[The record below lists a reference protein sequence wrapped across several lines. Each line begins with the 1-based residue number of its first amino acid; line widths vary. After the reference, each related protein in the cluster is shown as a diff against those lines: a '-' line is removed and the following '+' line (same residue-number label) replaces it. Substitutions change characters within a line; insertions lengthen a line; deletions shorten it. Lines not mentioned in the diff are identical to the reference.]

1 MKNSERSSGTDF
13 EELHAGR
20 TAVVVGG
27 TGSVGRVLVQSFLRS
42 GAKVVVPSRSQ
53 EKLSDLRTYLGSGT
67 TERLVT
73 IEGDIGDEEKAT
85 DLVEQVVERQGPVH
99 AAVAALGRFVA
110 TPSLFEASVADL
122 EHVID
127 GYLIGHFVAARALIP
142 AIETG
147 GCYTLINGPLAFQP
161 KFPEAGLVS
170 TVTAGQAMLARV
182 LMNQVDTVRVNE
194 LVLYTPFGWG
204 EEKEK
209 AAPVRQEQVG
219 QYVSYLASPRAT
231 DTHGESI
238 HLDSQE
244 VLRELVPA
252 G

>member
-1 MKNSERSSGTDF
+1 MRGRERSTGTDF

-20 TAVVVGG
+20 TAVVAGG
-27 TGSVGRVLVQSFLRS
+27 TGSVGRVLVESFLRS

-53 EKLSDLRTYLGSGT
+53 EKLSDLRAYLGTGP

-73 IEGDIGDEEKAT
+73 MEGDIGDEEKAP
-85 DLVEQVVERQGPVH
+85 DLVERVVERHSPVH
-99 AAVAALGRFVA
+99 VAVATLGRFVA
-110 TPSLFEASVADL
+110 APSLFEASIADL
-122 EHVID
+122 ERVID

-147 GCYTLINGPLAFQP
+147 GSYTLINGPLAFRP
-161 KFPEAGLVS
+161 KFSSAGLVS
-170 TVTAGQAMLARV
+170 TVTAAQAMLARV

-204 EEKEK
+204 EEKGK
-209 AAPVRQEQVG
+209 TAPVRQEQVG
-219 QYVSYLASPRAT
+219 RYVSHLTSPRAAG
-231 DTHGESI
+231 THGETI
-238 HLDSQE
+238 HLDSHE
-244 VLRELVPA
+244 VVRELVPA

>member
-1 MKNSERSSGTDF
+1 MRGSERSTGTDF

-20 TAVVVGG
+20 TAVVAGG
-27 TGSVGRVLVQSFLRS
+27 TGSVGRVLVKSFLRS
-42 GAKVVVPSRSQ
+42 GAKVVVPSRSH
-53 EKLSDLRTYLGSGT
+53 EKLSDLRAYLGSET

-73 IEGDIGDEEKAT
+73 MEGHIGDEEKAP
-85 DLVEQVVERQGPVH
+85 DLVERVVEQQGPVH
-99 AAVAALGRFVA
+99 AAVATLGRFVA
-110 TPSLFEASVADL
+110 APSLFEASIADL

-147 GCYTLINGPLAFQP
+147 GSYTLINGPLAFRP
-161 KFPEAGLVS
+161 RFPEAGLVS

-194 LVLYTPFGWG
+194 LVLHTPFGWG

-209 AAPVRQEQVG
+209 AAPVRQDQVG
-219 QYVSYLASPRAT
+219 RYVSYLASPRAA
-231 DTHGESI
+231 DTHGETI